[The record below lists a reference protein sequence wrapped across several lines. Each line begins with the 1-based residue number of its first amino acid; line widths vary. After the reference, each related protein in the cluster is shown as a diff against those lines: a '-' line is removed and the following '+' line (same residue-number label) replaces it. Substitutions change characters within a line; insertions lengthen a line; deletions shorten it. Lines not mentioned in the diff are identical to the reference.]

1 MKTDFIFQLSLS
13 P

>member
-1 MKTDFIFQLSLS
+1 MKTDFIFQFSLS